1 METSERYNAD
11 IIESIFRTSK
21 KTIQEYVREIDR
33 HCRFKSCVHPTIK
46 GTVLDDRGRLI
57 DLYDACVQ
65 QDAHLA
71 STLQTLESQILGER
85 YMLAKQSERGKYI
98 KDVEE
103 SKKIQGTQFGKIIKG
118 IVYSKLYGYT
128 ALEIVP
134 EVDGYTKRLREV
146 NFIERRNVLPDQRR
160 IVKRQGIWSP
170 GWDFDDPAYQP
181 NYVLI
186 TSGDLGLFS
195 ATTPSILAK
204 KFTMAN
210 YVNFSHTYGQPI
222 IHGKTDSENI
232 ADRKRLANDI
242 ASAAQNKV
250 IVTGLTDEVE
260 IKSFAM
266 VNSERIFTELIE
278 MVDKDVSNLILG
290 SESMAGETQSYVGST
305 RAHQDIFRD
314 RVEVYREYIEN
325 VMNEEIIPRL
335 VRMGFIKPG
344 LEFKYSNRLDMSTTD
359 QISLYNFLTDK
370 YEISADEIEKTFGVI
385 VGKQINLERYSS
397 WITTSTDGEGE
408 RRGQMSDSEYAKRY
422 GVPRE
427 DEEKEKDDEGDK
439 DAGEDKNEGS
449 GEKKDEKKKAKDL
462 LYPMANA
469 ASDVVMSRKEEDF
482 KEKHREEYLELL
494 AVFERLVKRV
504 RGNSEPWEVM
514 EELMALRAD
523 FAIQHA
529 LRGFN
534 LDYEKG
540 LELLKK
546 ADKELTDDE
555 RAKRDIVVAAVDNL
569 IDFAVAEEYS
579 LCDECGFLAD
589 FDENEGWTE
598 EDVEEWMQMCNT
610 YNNAYA
616 SVEDQDIEHA
626 MMVAGAIYALSDDTL
641 LIYMTQGDNRVR
653 PWHLQYEGYT
663 APKSLFPQWLVP
675 PIEHQCRCY
684 LDEMTTRGKL
694 RDIVMKSQKKT
705 PEIPDWFNPT
715 FKESVAFGGRIF
727 SDEHAYF
734 KTEMSKKNRSRL
746 DEIAARIKKE
756 YGYGKDDS

>member
-1 METSERYNAD
+1 METTERYNAE

-33 HCRFKSCVHPTIK
+33 HCRFKSCVHPTIR

-85 YMLAKQSERGKYI
+85 YMLARQSERGKYI

-103 SKKIQGTQFGKIIKG
+103 SKKVQGTQFGKIIKG

-134 EVDGYTKRLREV
+134 EVDGYTKRLKEV
-146 NFIERRNVLPDQRR
+146 NYIERRNVLPDQRR
-160 IVKRQGIWSP
+160 IVKRQGIWTP
-170 GWDFDDPAYQP
+170 GWDFDDPVYQP

-186 TSGDLGLFS
+186 SSGDLGLFS

-370 YEISADEIEKTFGVI
+370 YEISADEIEKTFGVV

-408 RRGQMSDSEYAKRY
+408 RRGQMSDAEYAKRY
-422 GVPRE
+422 GVPRKDD
-427 DEEKEKDDEGDK
+427 DEEDEKDDEEDEK
-439 DAGEDKNEGS
+439 DDEKD
-449 GEKKDEKKKAKDL
+449 KKDTKGMLSPKGEAVSNVK
-462 LYPMANA
+462 
-469 ASDVVMSRKEEDF
+469 MSRKEEEF

-504 RGNSEPWEVM
+504 RNNSEPWEVM

-529 LRGFN
+529 LKGFDM
-534 LDYEKG
+534 DYEKG
-540 LELLKK
+540 LALLKK
-546 ADKELTDDE
+546 ADKELTGDE
-555 RAKRDIVVAAVDNL
+555 KARRDIIVAAVDNL
-569 IDFAVAEEYS
+569 IDFAVAEEFN
-579 LCDECGFLAD
+579 LCEECGFLAD
-589 FDENEGWTE
+589 FDEGEGWTE

-616 SVEDQDIEHA
+616 SVEDQDVEHA
-626 MMVAGAIYALSDDTL
+626 MMVASAIYALSDETL

-694 RDIVMKSQKKT
+694 RDIVMKSQPKT

-727 SDEHAYF
+727 SDEHPYF
-734 KTEMSKKNRSRL
+734 QIDKKYTDKL
-746 DEIAARIKKE
+746 QEIANRIKKE
-756 YGYGKDDS
+756 YGSNKGAI